1 MRVIADLHLHGPY
14 SRATSR
20 GTTIA
25 NLEKYALMK
34 GVGLLGTGDF
44 THPQWLK
51 TLKSE
56 LTEDGSGI
64 LRTKTGFPFMLS
76 AEICNIYEQEGRVR
90 KIHNVLHAP
99 DFATVDQV
107 NEFLGKKGNLRFD
120 GRPTFSGMGCPEL
133 AEGLMQISKDIMV
146 IPSHVWTPWFGIFGS
161 KSGFDSVGE
170 CFGDQARHIFALE
183 TGMSCYDGEAEVL
196 TENGWKK
203 FNQVHYDDKICTL
216 NLEHDNIE
224 FQTPLRIQQY
234 KYNGKMYKLKTKRVD
249 LLVTPNHKLLFSPC
263 DFRNPKP
270 FCLKEAEF
278 LFGKS
283 KRLKKDGIWI
293 GDNVEH
299 FILPAVKIRHGS
311 RYYSGFRGKPEKRL
325 PIRPWLRFFGFW
337 MAEGWVTGSNGDY
350 GIYICNRKKALLDE
364 MTGILET
371 FGYDVYRQKDVIR
384 VRDFQLFEYLKQFGK
399 ASGKYIPP
407 CIKSLSKELIEIF
420 FDYYIKGDGHV
431 YGRTGKG
438 LSATTISKRLR
449 DDLQEVAL
457 KMGMSAYYKLKMKK
471 GTPFKSPANKGR
483 TYYQSEDSWDI
494 FFIRNNRPIIL
505 PSAIKKH
512 KYVESWEDYEGFVF
526 CVSVPNHVIYI
537 RRNGIPLWC
546 GNSDPAMNWR
556 LSALDKY
563 ALVSNSDA
571 HSYWP
576 WRVGREANVFEL
588 PELSYAGITGAVREK
603 DAGKFIGTIEV
614 DPGYGK
620 YHLDGHRECGVRLTP
635 SESAKSGKMCP
646 SCRRP
651 LTIGVLHRV
660 EELADRPE
668 GYTPRGAIP
677 FKTMLPLAEL
687 IAASKGVE
695 NPNARSVWEVYM
707 RLMKKFGSEFS
718 VLMDAP
724 PEGIKEASDARIA
737 GMVTLMR
744 EGRIKVEPGYDG
756 VYGKLSA
763 ARGALEKPSDERG
776 PQRRLTGFF
785 S

>member
-34 GVGLLGTGDF
+34 GVSLLGTGDF
-44 THPQWLK
+44 THPEWLK
-51 TLKSE
+51 ILKAE

-76 AEICNIYEQEGRVR
+76 AEICNIYEQGGRMR
-90 KIHNVLHAP
+90 KIHSVLHAP

-120 GRPTFSGMGCPEL
+120 GRPTFSGMGCQEL
-133 AEGLMQISKDIMV
+133 VEGLMQISKDIVV
-146 IPSHVWTPWFGIFGS
+146 IPAHAWTPWFGIFGS

-170 CFGDQARHIFALE
+170 CFGDQEKHIFALE
-183 TGMSCYDGEAEVL
+183 TGMS
-196 TENGWKK
+196 
-203 FNQVHYDDKICTL
+203 
-216 NLEHDNIE
+216 
-224 FQTPLRIQQY
+224 
-234 KYNGKMYKLKTKRVD
+234 
-249 LLVTPNHKLLFSPC
+249 
-263 DFRNPKP
+263 
-270 FCLKEAEF
+270 
-278 LFGKS
+278 
-283 KRLKKDGIWI
+283 
-293 GDNVEH
+293 
-299 FILPAVKIRHGS
+299 
-311 RYYSGFRGKPEKRL
+311 
-325 PIRPWLRFFGFW
+325 
-337 MAEGWVTGSNGDY
+337 
-350 GIYICNRKKALLDE
+350 
-364 MTGILET
+364 
-371 FGYDVYRQKDVIR
+371 
-384 VRDFQLFEYLKQFGK
+384 
-399 ASGKYIPP
+399 
-407 CIKSLSKELIEIF
+407 
-420 FDYYIKGDGHV
+420 
-431 YGRTGKG
+431 
-438 LSATTISKRLR
+438 
-449 DDLQEVAL
+449 
-457 KMGMSAYYKLKMKK
+457 
-471 GTPFKSPANKGR
+471 
-483 TYYQSEDSWDI
+483 
-494 FFIRNNRPIIL
+494 
-505 PSAIKKH
+505 
-512 KYVESWEDYEGFVF
+512 
-526 CVSVPNHVIYI
+526 
-537 RRNGIPLWC
+537 
-546 GNSDPAMNWR
+546 SDPAMNWR

-576 WRVGREANVFEL
+576 WRMGREANVFEL
-588 PELSYAGITGAVREK
+588 PELSYAGIMGAVKEK
-603 DAGKFIGTIEV
+603 DKDKFIGTIEV

-635 SESAKSGKMCP
+635 SESAKGGKMCP

-677 FKTMLPLAEL
+677 FSTMLPLAEL

-707 RLMKKFGSEFS
+707 RLMKRFGSEFS

-737 GMVTLMR
+737 GMVALMR
-744 EGRIKVEPGYDG
+744 EGRIKVDPGYDG

-763 ARGALEKPSDERG
+763 GKGALEKPSEEKG
-776 PQRRLTGFF
+776 PQRRLSGFF